1 MKGHPR
7 EVKCKGRSGQH
18 SLERKGECRSGLRM
32 MESESLEGEQRI
44 LEVLCS
50 VNKT

>member
-18 SLERKGECRSGLRM
+18 SLGRRGEWRSGLRM
-32 MESESLEGEQRI
+32 MESGSLEGEQRI
-44 LEVLCS
+44 LEVLWY